1 MAYQDPT
8 FFGVTYAARLFGEI
22 ETSNTLA
29 TLRHATG
36 ERPDLRNREH
46 AQALLEWLNSWGC
59 RITKEAFPG
68 ISDNLAEWC
77 HERKFPSGEI
87 HELQDREL
95 DALTGASQGLL
106 AIREFGPTVASKAL
120 FVLCPG
126 AAIPWDAAI
135 QQEFGLVGSAPEKYR
150 EMLVLSGREAAGL
163 IADAAHCGVSDHR
176 TIPSIVKSHAVTL
189 PELLDEYHWITIT
202 RRHTIP
208 SSDDLKR
215 WLAWA
220 CREVVT

>member
-59 RITKEAFPG
+59 RITKKEFSRISKDLAKWFRKQELPPG
-68 ISDNLAEWC
+68 ELHD
-77 HERKFPSGEI
+77 
-87 HELQDREL
+87 LQDREL
-95 DALTGASQGLL
+95 NVLAGAYEGLL
-106 AIREFGPTVASKAL
+106 TINEFGPTAASKAL
-120 FVLCPG
+120 FVLCPD

-135 QQEFGLVGSAPEKYR
+135 QQAFGLVGSAPEKYR
-150 EMLVLSGREAAGL
+150 EMLVRSGREAKAL
-163 IADAAHCGVSDHR
+163 IADAARCGITDHR
-176 TIPSIVKSHAVTL
+176 KIACAAKSQAITL

-202 RRHTIP
+202 HRHTIP
-208 SSDDLKR
+208 SSDDLTR